1 MDIAKSSVRPKG
13 IFVPYLRSS
22 ESSPCFF
29 PSSKCVYCVLNPG
42 IWKLQTGVLLPSCS
56 HGSWLIL
63 SCHITVL
70 AKNVFVFLVGQ
81 HHFQSWSGS
90 CPPFMTNTVTPWV
103 KKNRVLK
110 PIIPPCLPVLDLF
123 FARSLKTVAFPNVTW
138 QENNPNV
145 WRSNPNILYV
155 FHGCCVGFP
164 RWTRRR
170 YPGVAWCRE
179 DSSCPSAASPVVK
192 SAARSSPK
200 NLKVP
205 VKHTQNIPKPIGF
218 EPE

>member
-1 MDIAKSSVRPKG
+1 MCLLCFKPGNMEVTNRG
-13 IFVPYLRSS
+13 
-22 ESSPCFF
+22 SSPILF
-29 PSSKCVYCVLNPG
+29 PWFLIDFVMSYHSVGKECLCIFSGPTSLSILV
-42 IWKLQTGVLLPSCS
+42 
-56 HGSWLIL
+56 WLMPTFYDQH
-63 SCHITVL
+63 CHSV
-70 AKNVFVFLVGQ
+70 
-81 HHFQSWSGS
+81 SE
-90 CPPFMTNTVTPWV
+90 
-103 KKNRVLK
+103 KNRVLK

-123 FARSLKTVAFPNVTW
+123 FAGSLKTVAFPNVTW

-205 VKHTQNIPKPIGF
+205 VKHTQNIPKAIGF